1 MLYPSGKNSHVSIA
15 PANAAPSDRTASVT
29 CLTTHSKDNIV
40 SPPKLISAFHAPHW
54 CTHSLHSLFL
64 ERHKQTSIRLDRK
77 PMAVPPKPNWVNQ
90 QLSFRGLE
98 WSYLDAWWL
107 PTPTAMSLPS
117 LTPSWRMTSWKL
129 HHGVSFQ
136 STFYFWCT
144 PASPRI
150 TCSWGGQLEEVLAGI
165 SGKSTVTPLLAVTV
179 LFCLGCLF
187 SLLELHF
194 CRKSRDNSYKV
205 SQ

>member
-1 MLYPSGKNSHVSIA
+1 MTTAVGEKHTTLYPSGKNSHVSIA

-107 PTPTAMSLPS
+107 PTPTAKSHPIMDDDLMEATSRSLLSVNLLFLMYSSISQDHLQLRWAVGRS
-117 LTPSWRMTSWKL
+117 LSWNLREEYCNTS
-129 HHGVSFQ
+129 
-136 STFYFWCT
+136 
-144 PASPRI
+144 
-150 TCSWGGQLEEVLAGI
+150 
-165 SGKSTVTPLLAVTV
+165 
-179 LFCLGCLF
+179 LGCYCIILF
-187 SLLELHF
+187 RLP
-194 CRKSRDNSYKV
+194 V
-205 SQ
+205 